1 MISSSGRKPS
11 WVAVTSIKPTSEAV
25 VAFLK
30 VLDRTV
36 KPTRKIELYLG
47 GGAAVLLAY
56 DGSQPTVDVDAI
68 GESTAILRELEDVAG
83 RNSDIHRLTGFYLDI
98 VPPGKFPSA
107 QGWQGRCQ
115 PVDIPHLESL
125 RIYVLEPHDL
135 VISKLGPMRFGAKD
149 REDIRDVCDNVDLRQ
164 EVLLDRYREARQRF
178 DRDEQERMDE
188 HFRFVESEFLGLT
201 PTDF

>member
-1 MISSSGRKPS
+1 
-11 WVAVTSIKPTSEAV
+11 VAVTSIKPTSEAV

-125 RIYVLEPHDL
+125 RRIVKIFATCATTWIYGRRFSWTGIGRPGSGLIET
-135 VISKLGPMRFGAKD
+135 SKSGWMSTSGSW
-149 REDIRDVCDNVDLRQ
+149 NQ
-164 EVLLDRYREARQRF
+164 
-178 DRDEQERMDE
+178 
-188 HFRFVESEFLGLT
+188 SSWG
-201 PTDF
+201 